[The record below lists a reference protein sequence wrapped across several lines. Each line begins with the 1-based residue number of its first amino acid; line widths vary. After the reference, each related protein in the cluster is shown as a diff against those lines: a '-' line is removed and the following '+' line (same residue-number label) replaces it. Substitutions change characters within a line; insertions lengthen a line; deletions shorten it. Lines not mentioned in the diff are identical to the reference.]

1 MGAPCLEAPKA
12 SLDGTLGILIW
23 WVQLHTWQG
32 AGTGWALRSHPTQ
45 RSTTHFVIL
54 WACDL

>member
-1 MGAPCLEAPKA
+1 VGAPCLKVPKA

-23 WVQLHTWQG
+23 WVQLHLWQG

-45 RSTTHFVIL
+45 PNPFYHSVAL
-54 WACDL
+54 